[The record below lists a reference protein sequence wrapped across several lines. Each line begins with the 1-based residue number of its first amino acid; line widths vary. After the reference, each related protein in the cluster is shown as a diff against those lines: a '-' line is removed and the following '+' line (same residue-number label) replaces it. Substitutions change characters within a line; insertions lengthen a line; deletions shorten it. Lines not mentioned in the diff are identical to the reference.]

1 MQQLKSEPTK
11 AIPEALAQFS
21 NLPNEVQL
29 RLPIVKAL
37 LGISSASVWR
47 LVAAKKLKT
56 YKLTPRTTT
65 FNCGELREFILAAK
79 ASA

>member
-1 MQQLKSEPTK
+1 MLQLKSEPTK

>member
-1 MQQLKSEPTK
+1 MQQVKLEPTK